1 MKTSKEIH
9 LGNKKSIQFWLFLAL
24 VSIFVLNFQVVRAQS
39 TILGNTGFERI
50 CPRFDAQGQPFGIAP
65 CVQRI
70 YLFSLGFGSV
80 IALFLIV
87 LAGYRYMTAQGSAEQ
102 VQSAKDS
109 FSSAFIGLI
118 IIFVA
123 FILLYVINPDLV
135 RFKRLELPNIPS
147 TKK

>member
-1 MKTSKEIH
+1 M
-9 LGNKKSIQFWLFLAL
+9 GNKKTVKILVYLAL
-24 VSIFVLNFQVVRAQS
+24 VSIFFLSFNAASAQG
-39 TILGNTGFERI
+39 LGPTGFERI
-50 CPRFDAQGQPFGIAP
+50 CEPGIGIAG
-65 CVQRI
+65 CLQKI

-118 IIFVA
+118 VIFVA

-135 RFKRLELPNIPS
+135 RFKRLELPDIIRAR
-147 TKK
+147 